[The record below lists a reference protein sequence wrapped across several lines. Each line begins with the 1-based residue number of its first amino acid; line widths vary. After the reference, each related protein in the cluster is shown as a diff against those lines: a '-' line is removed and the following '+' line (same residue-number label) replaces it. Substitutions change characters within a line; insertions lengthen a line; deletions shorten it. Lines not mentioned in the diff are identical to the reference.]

1 MGLKNRVCYLTSI
14 RQERYGEKSKKITQ
28 GIFMKHPFWIINLG
42 LFSLVLAIFAFIYV
56 SNIKISQPKVEDLEA
71 EEVAP
76 FKEQK
81 IAINIK
87 KIYEDDLFGTYVK
100 EIPRSQQLETA
111 IPFPTP
117 PVQQKI
123 TIPAIVEPEFLDP
136 LQVTLKGIIVVSS
149 NDSKNRAMIQDN
161 RTTQEG
167 TYKVGDLIQDAQLI
181 RIFKNKVILL
191 RLNGQQEV
199 LYLREQDAKTDPV
212 YNIAHEW
219 DTVIKKTSNNTFL
232 INPQAF
238 TEQIR
243 NLTECIDLL
252 NATTAYQQGK
262 SIGLRIGNLSKSPF
276 GTLMGLQNGDIIL
289 SINSI
294 PTQTTD
300 ERLAIYKNII
310 SLKIGN
316 TVTVQLIRKNREM
329 TIVYTLE
336 DFTTQEESMLT
347 EEKQETAFLSHKKN
361 DIIKQQHYAFAP
373 TLDKMK
379 NADHQMMFKKRS

>member
-1 MGLKNRVCYLTSI
+1 M
-14 RQERYGEKSKKITQ
+14 Q
-28 GIFMKHPFWIINLG
+28 GILMKHPFWIINLG
-42 LFSLVLAIFAFIYV
+42 LFSLVLVVFAFIYF
-56 SNIKISQPKVEDLEA
+56 STIKVSQPRIEDLQA
-71 EEVAP
+71 EEIAP
-76 FKEQK
+76 LKEQK

-100 EIPRSQQLETA
+100 EIPRAQALEST
-111 IPFPTP
+111 IPFPNP
-117 PVQQKI
+117 PAQQKI
-123 TIPAIVEPEFLDP
+123 TIPAIIEPEFLDP
-136 LQVTLKGIIVVSS
+136 LQITLKGIIVVSS

-181 RIFKNKVILL
+181 RIFRNKIILL

-199 LYLREQDAKTDPV
+199 LYLREHDAKTDPV
-212 YNIAHEW
+212 YNNAHEW
-219 DTVIKKTSNNTFL
+219 DIVIKKVNNNSYL

-243 NLTECIDLL
+243 TLTECIDLL

-276 GTLMGLQNGDIIL
+276 GTLMGLQNGDMIL
-289 SINSI
+289 SINGI

-300 ERLAIYKNII
+300 ERLAIYKNVT

-316 TVTVQLIRKNREM
+316 TVTVNLIRKNREM
-329 TIVYTLE
+329 SIIYTLE
-336 DFTTQEESMLT
+336 DFTTQEENLID
-347 EEKQETAFLSHKKN
+347 EEKHETAFLSHKKN

-379 NADHQMMFKKRS
+379 NADHHMMFQKHGSAMRNSS

>member
-1 MGLKNRVCYLTSI
+1 
-14 RQERYGEKSKKITQ
+14 
-28 GIFMKHPFWIINLG
+28 MKHPFWIINLG
-42 LFSLVLAIFAFIYV
+42 LFSLVLVIFAFIYM
-56 SNIKISQPKVEDLEA
+56 SSIKVSQPKMEELEA
-71 EEVAP
+71 EEVTP

-81 IAINIK
+81 VAINIK

-100 EIPRSQQLETA
+100 EIPRAQQATP

-117 PVQQKI
+117 PAQQKI

-136 LQVTLKGIIVVSS
+136 LQVTLKGIIVVGS
-149 NDSKNRAMIQDN
+149 NDAKNRAMIQDN

-181 RIFKNKVILL
+181 RIFKNKIILL

-212 YNIAHEW
+212 YNIVHEW
-219 DTVIKKTSNNTFL
+219 DTVVKKTAANAYL
-232 INPQAF
+232 INPKTF
-238 TEQIR
+238 IEQI
-243 NLTECIDLL
+243 NTLTECIDLL
-252 NATTAYQQGK
+252 DATTAYQQGK
-262 SIGLRIGNLSKSPF
+262 SVGLRIGNLSKSPF
-276 GTLMGLQNGDIIL
+276 GTLIGLQNGDIIR
-289 SINSI
+289 SINNI
-294 PTQTTD
+294 PTETTE
-300 ERLAIYKNII
+300 ERLAIYKNVT

-316 TVTVQLIRKNREM
+316 TITVKLSRKNKEV

-336 DFTTQEESMLT
+336 DFSAKEEETTS
-347 EEKQETAFLSHKKN
+347 EEKQETAFFSHKKN

-379 NADHQMMFKKRS
+379 NADHQMMFKKHGSAMHSSS